1 MIPIKTYES
10 GALNNVI
17 VSKVKDVVVD
27 VKVFCKLIHI
37 KGSFICHTYINEVN
51 SGMRVII
58 SNHHDIN

>member
-1 MIPIKTYES
+1 MIPIKIYES
-10 GALNNVI
+10 GALNKVI

-27 VKVFCKLIHI
+27 VKAFCKLIHI
-37 KGSFICHTYINEVN
+37 CHTCINEVN